1 MKSNIEVMTMI
12 EMAQFIAK
20 KLNKPVLYLEIPPS
34 DYMSVLQSV
43 PYLTIREH
51 GDFIDGYGGCL
62 IYNNVND
69 METNFNMTN
78 CGDSDV
84 IIVAVGIGS
93 DGKILFD
100 NR

>member
-1 MKSNIEVMTMI
+1 MKNNARVMMMV
-12 EMAQFIAK
+12 EMAQLVAK
-20 KLNKPVLYLEIPPS
+20 TLGNPVLYLEIPPS
-34 DYMSVLQSV
+34 DYMSVLLSA

-51 GDFIDGYGGCL
+51 GDFIDSYGGCL
-62 IYNNVND
+62 IYNDVNS
-69 METNFNMTN
+69 MEKHFNLTN